1 MHSNGTSKLPPGRIL
16 TDHAKTS
23 GTPDVDGRSIG
34 PDHLSCAFMGPD
46 DADEI
51 RGCEVC
57 TQDDG
62 SLHMP
67 TNYERLG
74 KRLVINSKSTGNLT

>member
-1 MHSNGTSKLPPGRIL
+1 M
-16 TDHAKTS
+16 
-23 GTPDVDGRSIG
+23 V
-34 PDHLSCAFMGPD
+34 PD

-51 RGCEVC
+51 RRCEVC
-57 TQDDG
+57 TQDDR

-74 KRLVINSKSTGNLT
+74 KRLVINGKSSGNLT

>member
-1 MHSNGTSKLPPGRIL
+1 MLCLG
-16 TDHAKTS
+16 DH
-23 GTPDVDGRSIG
+23 DGRSIG
-34 PDHLSCAFMGPD
+34 PDHLFCAFTGPYN
-46 DADEI
+46 ANEL
-51 RGCEVC
+51 RGCEVS

-74 KRLVINSKSTGNLT
+74 KWLVVNSKSTGNLT

>member
-1 MHSNGTSKLPPGRIL
+1 
-16 TDHAKTS
+16 
-23 GTPDVDGRSIG
+23 
-34 PDHLSCAFMGPD
+34 MGPD

-51 RGCEVC
+51 CGCEVC
-57 TQDDG
+57 AQDEG

-74 KRLVINSKSTGNLT
+74 KQLVINGKSTGNLT

>member
-1 MHSNGTSKLPPGRIL
+1 
-16 TDHAKTS
+16 
-23 GTPDVDGRSIG
+23 
-34 PDHLSCAFMGPD
+34 MGPD

-57 TQDDG
+57 AQDDG
-62 SLHMP
+62 SLYMP

-74 KRLVINSKSTGNLT
+74 KRLVINDKSTGSLT